1 MCPAVPTTTWRGAI
15 MEAGRGCVLLADPF
29 HLLHL
34 LVVVLAE
41 EEIPLGAAFR
51 HVALVQGDLAP
62 DGLLHLVFLH
72 ELRLEDLQ
80 DPLADGVR
88 VEQELDALL
97 VLEGVDEEVR
107 QVHAA
112 LVAESHEITILRSRA
127 SFDFTLRNSSW

>member
-15 MEAGRGCVLLADPF
+15 MEAGRGLLADPF

-34 LVVVLAE
+34 LVVILAK

-51 HVALVQGDLAP
+51 HLALLRGDLAP
-62 DGLLHLVFLH
+62 DGLLELVFLQQ
-72 ELRLEDLQ
+72 LGLEDLQ
-80 DPLADGVR
+80 HPQADVVR